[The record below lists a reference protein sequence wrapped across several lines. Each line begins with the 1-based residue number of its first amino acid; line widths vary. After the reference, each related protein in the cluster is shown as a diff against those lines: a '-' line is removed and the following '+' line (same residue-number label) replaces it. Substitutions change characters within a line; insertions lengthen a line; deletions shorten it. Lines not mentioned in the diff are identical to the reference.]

1 MRKLFNISPFATLL
15 LLIACAAIQPAKAQQ
30 YQFGFLSYRD
40 VLYSMPEYSK
50 AQTAIQDLKK
60 KYEEEAQYNEEKFKR
75 MFADY
80 LQGQKGFPEQI
91 MLKRQKELQVAME
104 QGISFR
110 SDAQKLLSKAEDEL
124 MKPLQQKLDSVLYL
138 IGKENGLLFIGNTD
152 NHNYPFIHP
161 ASGLDITQVVLARLS
176 GKIIPINV
184 AQGVKNSA
192 EAIRP
197 EGETPA
203 SEASATP
210 ENQNQH

>member
-15 LLIACAAIQPAKAQQ
+15 LLFACAAIQPAKAQQ
-30 YQFGFLSYRD
+30 YQFGFLSYKD
-40 VLYSMPEYSK
+40 VLYTMPEYSK
-50 AQTAIQDLKK
+50 AQTALQSLKK

-91 MLKRQKELQVAME
+91 MLKRQKELQIAME

-110 SDAQKLLSKAEDEL
+110 SDAQKLLSKAEEDL

-161 ASGLDITQVVLARLS
+161 ASGLDITQVVLARLT

-192 EAIRP
+192 EAIKP
-197 EGETPA
+197 ENEVPA
-203 SEASATP
+203 DGSSATP
-210 ENQNQH
+210 ENQNPH